1 MDAKLIFCIVVS
13 GLFLI
18 LIGISLILVYVI
30 LEDQFEFVRPTIVI
44 GPVLVGGGLA
54 VLLCSGGH

>member
-1 MDAKLIFCIVVS
+1 MS